1 MEFKMRLISV
11 SKLHS
16 KTFIKI
22 RALQKLIVGPSNFNF
37 GSRPG
42 DRLESHGKTS
52 PADGIRFLEIMTGLR
67 DNTSIFTMVAM
78 ELLKLHIP
86 HIQTNGRCRI
96 YFMWLIRFYQMA
108 YHRES

>member
-1 MEFKMRLISV
+1 MRLISV

-22 RALQKLIVGPSNFNF
+22 RALQKLIDGPSSFNLRCR
-37 GSRPG
+37 SW
-42 DRLESHGKTS
+42 DRVESHGKTS
-52 PADGIRFLEIMTGLR
+52 PVHGTQFLEIMTGLR

-78 ELLKLHIP
+78 ELLKLHIL
-86 HIQTNGRCRI
+86 HILTNGRCPI
-96 YFMWLIRFYQMA
+96 YFMWLIRFYQMD